1 MELIKNNLVSIVL
14 FLLTVLG
21 GFTWSLIQKGGEA
34 EFKERVEAII
44 KEKMDDAHIIQTL
57 LESKQV
63 QEFTDDAGQE
73 IRNAII
79 EDVTRQDSNKINQNA
94 FLGKELG
101 IRDEAVTP
109 LLRDLLRDY
118 KEGKLATKEDVR
130 PRRNPTTWVDPMNVN
145 GN

>member
-34 EFKERVEAII
+34 EFKERVESII

-63 QEFTDDAGQE
+63 KQFTDDAGKE

-79 EDVTRQDSNKINQNA
+79 EDVTAKDSNKINQNA
-94 FLGKELG
+94 YLGKELG

-118 KEGKLATKEDVR
+118 KEGKLATKDDIR
-130 PRRNPTTWVDPMNVN
+130 PRRNPNTLEL
-145 GN
+145 